1 MSDFRIDKITNRAGD
16 AGTQVAGITTFS
28 GTSGMQL
35 PAGPTQYRGGRGRGV
50 FYGGTS
56 PTRVNTIEYIE
67 IATTGNA
74 VDFGDANKLVTYCGS
89 CASSI
94 RGVFIGGEETS
105 GTPGYNEM
113 YYVTFSSQGGANDFG
128 TLETTKAYGPIVTS
142 NNTRGVI
149 NFGYG
154 SNTPNEHLSGQTY
167 IEIATQGNGSFW
179 GDLAQAGTRW
189 FGGDC
194 ASPTRG
200 MFMGGIQS
208 APGQY
213 NPSQGPAGTPSN
225 DGVRYM
231 TYLEFATLGSQY
243 DFGELSQ
250 GARYASGS
258 GSSTR
263 GLCNMGTAS
272 DTANCVNTIEY
283 VTISTTGNA
292 QDFGDLSV
300 TRNLTSQTAS
310 QTRGVTGGGQL
321 KPSPHPDSDVIDY
334 VTIAHT
340 GNSTDFGNLT
350 VDRFST
356 TAASDCHGGIG

>member
-1 MSDFRIDKITNRAGD
+1 MSDFRIDKITNRVGD
-16 AGTQVAGITTFS
+16 AGTQIAGISTFS

-35 PAGPTQYRGGRGRGV
+35 PVGSTEYRGGRGRGV
-50 FYGGTS
+50 FNGGTS
-56 PTRVNTIEYIE
+56 PTRVNTMEYIE
-67 IATTGNA
+67 IASKGNA
-74 VDFGDANKLVTYCGS
+74 VDFGDAAKLVTYTTG
-89 CASSI
+89 CASSV

-105 GTPGYNEM
+105 GSPGYNEM
-113 YYVTFSSQGGANDFG
+113 YYINFASKGGSAYFG
-128 TLETTKAYGPIVTS
+128 KLNTDKAYGPMVTG
-142 NNTRGVI
+142 NNTRAVI
-149 NFGYG
+149 NSGYG
-154 SNTPNEHLSGQTY
+154 ANAPAQHVAFQDY

-200 MFMGGIQS
+200 MFMGGIQM

-213 NPSQGPAGTPSN
+213 NPSQGPSGTPSN

-300 TRNLTSQTAS
+300 TRTLTSQTAS